1 MLRGPAQ
8 CSQGPGS
15 PLPALVQVRGLW
27 LSSPQD
33 PTWLQELALGAKM
46 LPLSQPETMS
56 GQQNNLPHTGAQSS
70 QSPNVW
76 AHWLLCR
83 QPGPEQPAFSAHTV
97 PLPTLP
103 QWGSLC
109 SWGYW
114 DWPPNPGLW
123 LLKRQRQRDEVR
135 STRKKRNL
143 KADSQGVLWTLFRAW
158 RQEGIP
164 AQLCHGLAVEPG
176 QVPAPLCSSVS
187 SCIT

>member
-15 PLPALVQVRGLW
+15 PLPPLVQVRGPW

-143 KADSQGVLWTLFRAW
+143 KADSQGFCGHCSGRGDRKASQPSSATDWLWNPGRCLPLSVLQCPHA
-158 RQEGIP
+158 
-164 AQLCHGLAVEPG
+164 
-176 QVPAPLCSSVS
+176 
-187 SCIT
+187 